1 MRDHSEGEGRDER
14 RGIIVREKGGVRGER
29 SL

>member
-1 MRDHSEGEGRDER
+1 MRDHCEGEGRDER
-14 RGIIVREKGGVRGER
+14 RITESGRGGVRGER